1 MNNIC
6 KKLWSRLTQQERK
19 ELYRN
24 YDTKKDLSVK
34 LMMPSNFSLIEAVR
48 LSRVTISKD
57 QKIQVSFLQF
67 ADDKENRFVMIADPY
82 QLEHIHKT
90 IGEMLKD
97 IEILQEIKTIS
108 GDLNKNTPIN

>member
-1 MNNIC
+1 MKSIC

-24 YDTKKDLSVK
+24 FDTKKDLSVK

-57 QKIQVSFLQF
+57 QKIQVGFLQF
-67 ADDKENRFVMIADPY
+67 ADDKENRFVMITDPY
-82 QLEHIHKT
+82 QLKHIHKT

-97 IEILQEIKTIS
+97 IEILQESKTIS
-108 GDLNKNTPIN
+108 DGLTKNNLIN

>member
-6 KKLWSRLTQQERK
+6 KKLWSRLTQQEKK

-57 QKIQVSFLQF
+57 QKIQVGFLQF
-67 ADDKENRFVMIADPY
+67 ADDRENRFVMIADPY

-90 IGEMLKD
+90 IGELLKD
-97 IEILQEIKTIS
+97 IEILQKSKTIPD
-108 GDLNKNTPIN
+108 GLNKNSPIN